1 MQKRP
6 IGGLRAAALAVLL
19 LLGGC
24 KVELY
29 KGLPE
34 DEANDM
40 LSILL
45 RSGLS
50 AGKAAAKDG
59 TDVLTIEQSDFAAA
73 VELLHARGFPKHQF
87 QSMGDVF
94 QPTGLIASPVQE
106 RARLLWALSQEL
118 SRTVSEIDGVL
129 TARVQVV
136 LPDNDLLNRDPTPSS
151 ASVFVRFDDQSNV
164 TRLVPQIKMLVS
176 DSVQGLSY
184 DKVSVIL
191 VAVPHVDAPA
201 AAARPAGWVDGL
213 DGPASGA
220 AILLS
225 LGALGFAFR
234 RRIAAAY
241 ASIRPP
247 PVVSLPGMGD

>member
-1 MQKRP
+1 MPARP
-6 IGGLRAAALAVLL
+6 AGGLRAAALAVLL

-118 SRTVSEIDGVL
+118 SGTVSEIDGVL

-136 LPDNDLLNRDPTPSS
+136 LPDNDLLDRDPTPSS
-151 ASVFVRFDDQSNV
+151 ASVFVRFDDQSDV

-191 VAVPHVDAPA
+191 VAVPHVDAPP
-201 AAARPAGWVDGL
+201 AARPAGWVDGL

-247 PVVSLPGMGD
+247 PVVSLLPGMED